1 MDIWCKCRSKKVV
14 PKEEVA
20 PRPPPPPPP
29 RSLFSLISEYCYR
42 AYEFNKKNIFDFVAE
57 NTERYRILIRIET
70 EIREKIKTYDKDEK
84 RKKRKIIELFNKAS
98 NYIDVLLYPDGIK
111 ESKLSII
118 REPEKP
124 KTLYYHTKVECF
136 TREGF
141 LVETIY
147 LR

>member
-1 MDIWCKCRSKKVV
+1 MNIWCKCRSKKVV

-20 PRPPPPPPP
+20 PRPPPP

-42 AYEFNKKNIFDFVAE
+42 AYEFNKNNIFDFVAE
-57 NTERYRILIRIET
+57 NTERYRILIQIET
-70 EIREKIKTYDKDEK
+70 EIRERLRSYKKEDK
-84 RKKRKIIELFNKAS
+84 RKKKKIIDMFNKAS
-98 NYIDVLLYPDGIK
+98 DHIEVLLYPDGIK

>member
-1 MDIWCKCRSKKVV
+1 MNIWCKCRSKKVV

-20 PRPPPPPPP
+20 PRPPPP

-57 NTERYRILIRIET
+57 NTERYRILIQIET
-70 EIREKIKTYDKDEK
+70 EIRERLRSYKKEDK
-84 RKKRKIIELFNKAS
+84 RKKKKIIDMFNKAS
-98 NYIDVLLYPDGIK
+98 DHIEVLLYPDGIK

-141 LVETIY
+141 LVKTIY